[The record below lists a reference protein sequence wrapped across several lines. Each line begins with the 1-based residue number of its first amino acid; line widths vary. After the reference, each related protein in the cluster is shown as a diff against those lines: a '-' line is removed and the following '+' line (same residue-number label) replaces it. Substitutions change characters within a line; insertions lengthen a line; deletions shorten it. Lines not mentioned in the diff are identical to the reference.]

1 MKKSRKIH
9 LKNVC
14 DLESINFGGEFQ
26 FNFFD
31 YKKNLN
37 IILHLP
43 RWWIKIIAEK
53 SWDII
58 KDEQKELDVIKD
70 SMSPKN

>member
-1 MKKSRKIH
+1 
-9 LKNVC
+9 
-14 DLESINFGGEFQ
+14 LESINFEGEFR

-31 YKKNLN
+31 YKKNMN
-37 IILHLP
+37 VILYLP